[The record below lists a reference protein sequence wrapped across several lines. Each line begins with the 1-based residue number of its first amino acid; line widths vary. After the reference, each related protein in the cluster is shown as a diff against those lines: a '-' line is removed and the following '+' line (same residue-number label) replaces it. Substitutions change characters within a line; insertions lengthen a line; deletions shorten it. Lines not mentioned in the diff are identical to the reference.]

1 VVIGG
6 GMVAERKVEALLA
19 AGARVTVI
27 APEVTP
33 ALAAMSETHEIVH
46 LGRGARPG
54 DLHGAFLAIAATDDE
69 AIQRAVAVE
78 AEGEKV
84 LLNVVDVPHLCTVTF
99 PALHRQGP
107 LTVAVSSSGTSPG
120 LACRLRDDLAQ
131 HVGAEY
137 GVLARILGELR
148 GRRPAG
154 SSRREMLTRLLESP
168 ILDWLREGRTAEV
181 DSLLVRLGGSDC
193 SLTDLGLQ
201 GEASKG
207 GRSGDDD
214 GP

>member
-6 GMVAERKVEALLA
+6 GAVAERKVEALLA

-33 ALAAMSETHEIVH
+33 ALTALAETHEIVH
-46 LGRGARPG
+46 LGRGARRG

-69 AIQRAVAVE
+69 AIQRAVAAE
-78 AEGEKV
+78 ADSEKA

-99 PALHRQGP
+99 PAIHRQGP

-120 LACRLRDDLAQ
+120 LARRLRDDLTH

-137 GVLARILGELR
+137 GILAGILGGLR
-148 GRRPAG
+148 ARRPPGPA
-154 SSRREMLTRLLESP
+154 RREMLTRLLESP
-168 ILDWLREGRTAEV
+168 VLDWLREGRTAEV
-181 DSLLVRLGGSDC
+181 DSLLVKLGGTDC
-193 SLTDLGLQ
+193 SLAALGLQ
-201 GEASKG
+201 GETGKG
-207 GRSGDDD
+207 GCSGDDD
-214 GP
+214 GS